1 VKERLGLANYFLD
14 TKLLFTLPALA
25 LIFGITFIYLF
36 IWRTSN
42 KIAAKKAVEA
52 AKSSKKVA

>member
-1 VKERLGLANYFLD
+1 
-14 TKLLFTLPALA
+14 LPALA

-36 IWRTSN
+36 IWRTNN

-52 AKSSKKVA
+52 AKNTKKVA